1 MDIIICGAGEVG
13 RHSAEVLAPAGHNIT
28 VIDRDAA
35 KLAQLEDAMDIR
47 SLLGNATQAQTLTD
61 AGAAGADL
69 VIAATNIDE
78 INILA
83 ASVAKALGAA
93 KTMARVHHS
102 AFFEA
107 RGLDY
112 GRHFGIDHLVCP
124 EHATALAIASVL
136 RSPGALVVENFA
148 RGKIE
153 MQALRIS
160 ASAKAAGQPL
170 RMLKL
175 PGSAR
180 LAAIER
186 GGEAFLPTAD
196 TVLTAGDV
204 ATLIGDAAS
213 FPKVRKLFT
222 DEADRRLRVMIAGGS
237 TQAVWL
243 CRALRSTNASVRLFV
258 DEADRARELAEKLNW
273 VTVLHA
279 DLTDADTEVLKEE
292 RIESAD
298 AFVAV
303 TEDDETNILT
313 AARAKS
319 LGASLAM
326 VVLQRFTYAHLLR
339 HVGVDAAFS
348 PRQTA
353 VTEVRR
359 LLEQGPVRSLATLA
373 DGVAEVYEV
382 RLVDATRGLVNQP
395 LRSLTLP
402 PHTLIAAVQ
411 RDGDVFVP
419 GGEDE
424 LRERD
429 TLIVIAPEDS
439 KKSLR
444 KAFAG

>member
-13 RHSAEVLAPAGHNIT
+13 RHSAEVLSPAGHNIT
-28 VIDRDAA
+28 IIDRDAA

-47 SLLGNATQAQTLTD
+47 SLLGNATQAQTLVR
-61 AGAAGADL
+61 AGVGGADL
-69 VIAATNIDE
+69 VVAATNIDE

-83 ASVAKALGAA
+83 ASVAKALGAG

-102 AFFEA
+102 AFFES

-112 GRHFGIDHLVCP
+112 GQHFGIDHLICP

-153 MQALRIS
+153 MQALRVT
-160 ASAKAAGQPL
+160 ASAKAAGARL
-170 RMLKL
+170 RELRL

-180 LAAIER
+180 LAAVEHD
-186 GGEAFLPTAD
+186 GEAALPTAD
-196 TVLTAGDV
+196 TTLAAGDV
-204 ATLIGDAAS
+204 ATVIGDAAS

-243 CRALRSTNASVRLFV
+243 CRTLRSTNASVRLFV
-258 DEADRARELAEKLNW
+258 DDARRARELSEKLDW
-273 VTVLHA
+273 VTVLNA
-279 DLTDADTEVLKEE
+279 DIMDADADELKEE
-292 RIESAD
+292 RVSSAD

-303 TEDDETNILT
+303 TEDDESNILA

-319 LGASLAM
+319 LGASLSM
-326 VVLQRFTYAHLLR
+326 VVLQRFTYAHLLT
-339 HVGVDAAFS
+339 HVGVDRAFS

-353 VTEVRR
+353 VTEVKR
-359 LLEQGPVRSLATLA
+359 LLEEGPVRSLATLA

-382 RLVDATRGLVNQP
+382 RLGDDEARGVVDRP
-395 LRSLTLP
+395 LRMLRLP
-402 PHTLIAAVQ
+402 PADPDRRGAAKRRGV
-411 RDGDVFVP
+411 RA
-419 GGEDE
+419 
-424 LRERD
+424 RR
-429 TLIVIAPEDS
+429 
-439 KKSLR
+439 
-444 KAFAG
+444 